1 MKRFILTLFL
11 ILPVLGFARNAELFR
26 YNAHKLSLQLVA
38 VNQLDRYVE
47 AQHATNGNFNIDAR
61 LWNVYRA
68 QSVLPD
74 DKEDKSWG
82 NTSFIMGCLLGVIGV
97 LIVYLVT
104 EDGNEVEKAVWG
116 MVASYVITGACVG
129 LIFLSGATIAV
140 LNGD

>member
-1 MKRFILTLFL
+1 MKPLFFTL
-11 ILPVLGFARNAELFR
+11 ILLLAMPGFARNAKLFR

-47 AQHATNGNFNIDAR
+47 AQHATDGNFNIDAR

-116 MVASYVITGACVG
+116 MVSSFVITGACVG
-129 LIFLSGATIAV
+129 LLLLTSASITII
-140 LNGD
+140 LGD